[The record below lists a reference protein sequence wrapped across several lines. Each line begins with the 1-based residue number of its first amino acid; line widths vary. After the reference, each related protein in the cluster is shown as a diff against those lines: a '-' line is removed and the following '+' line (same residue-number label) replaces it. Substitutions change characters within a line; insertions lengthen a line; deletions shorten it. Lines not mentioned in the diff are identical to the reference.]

1 MKFKTEQIDDTK
13 LLIIR
18 DGEATPSGSICR
30 DGNHWHVEIV
40 WDGPGG
46 DIVYDAPSL
55 PAAIA
60 FVDGIGGAL
69 AVFDTL
75 AKGKT

>member
-1 MKFKTEQIDDTK
+1 MKFKVERVDETK
-13 LLIIR
+13 LLITR
-18 DGEATPSGSICR
+18 DEATPSGSICR
-30 DGNHWHVEIV
+30 DGDHWHVEII

-60 FVDGIGGAL
+60 FVDGIGEAL
-69 AVFDTL
+69 AVMDTL

>member
-1 MKFKTEQIDDTK
+1 MKFKTELVDETK

-18 DGEATPSGSICR
+18 DKATPSGSICR
-30 DGNHWHVEIV
+30 DGDRWHVEII

-60 FVDGIGGAL
+60 FVDGIGEAL

-75 AKGKT
+75 AKRKT

>member
-1 MKFKTEQIDDTK
+1 MKFKIERVDETK

-18 DGEATPSGSICR
+18 DEATLSGSICR
-30 DGNHWHVEIV
+30 DGDRWHVEIT
-40 WDGPGG
+40 WSGPGG

-60 FVDGIGGAL
+60 FVDGIGEAL
-69 AVFDTL
+69 AVMDTL